1 MAEEKQLTE
10 QESLQLIQ
18 QMINKAKGSYHDTGI
33 GPILWGSVI
42 TLCSLVT
49 FAEVQ
54 FKLELPFD
62 IWLLTLIA
70 IIPQVFISIRESRM
84 RKVLKYEE
92 VALGYIWTCF
102 GISIFLLIHINAGIV
117 SHLDPIFTD
126 YNTLKGPHEITFEY
140 ASYSTSL
147 FLMLYGMPSI
157 LTGGITHFK
166 PMLYGGILCWICC
179 AVSVYTNV
187 KTDLLLMALSA
198 MAMWLIPGIILRRK
212 YLKGTTECSKN

>member
-1 MAEEKQLTE
+1 MASEKQLTE

-42 TLCSLVT
+42 TFCSLVT
-49 FAEVQ
+49 FAQVQ
-54 FKLELPFD
+54 FNFELPFD

-70 IIPQVFISIRESRM
+70 IIPQIFISIRESRT
-84 RKVLKYEE
+84 RKVLKYEDI
-92 VALGYIWTCF
+92 ALGYIWTCF
-102 GISIFLLIHINAGIV
+102 GVSVFLLIHINAGII
-117 SHLDPIFTD
+117 SHLNPIFKD
-126 YNTLKGPHEITFEY
+126 YNTLKGPHEITFDY

-157 LTGGITHFK
+157 LTGGITKFK
-166 PMLYGGILCWICC
+166 PMLYGGILCWGCC
-179 AVSVYTNV
+179 IISVYTNI

-198 MAMWLIPGIILRRK
+198 TAMWLVPGIILRRK
-212 YLKGTTECSKN
+212 YLKASECLKN

>member
-33 GPILWGSVI
+33 GPILWGGVI
-42 TLCSLVT
+42 TICALVT

-54 FKLELPFD
+54 YNLDLPFD
-62 IWLLTLIA
+62 VWLLTLIA
-70 IIPQVFISIRESRM
+70 IVPQVFISIRESKM

-92 VALGYIWTCF
+92 VALSYIWICF
-102 GISIFLLIHINAGIV
+102 GISIFLLININAAIIAHIN
-117 SHLDPIFTD
+117 PIFQD
-126 YNTLKGPHEITFEY
+126 YNKLKGPHEITFNY
-140 ASYSTSL
+140 TSYSTSL

-157 LTGGITHFK
+157 LTGGITKFK
-166 PMLYGGILCWICC
+166 PMLYGGMLCWICC
-179 AVSVYTNV
+179 IISVYTDI

-198 MAMWLIPGIILRRK
+198 MAMWLIPGIILRRR
-212 YLKGTTECSKN
+212 YLKEAECLKN

>member
-42 TLCSLVT
+42 TFCALIT
-49 FAEVQ
+49 FAQVQ
-54 FKLELPFD
+54 FNFDLPFD

-70 IIPQVFISIRESRM
+70 IIPQIFISIREGRM
-84 RKVLKYEE
+84 RKVLKYED

-102 GISIFLLIHINAGIV
+102 GISIFLLIIINAAIV
-117 SHLDPIFTD
+117 SHLNVIFTD
-126 YNTLKGPHEITFEY
+126 YNALKGPHEFTFDY
-140 ASYSTSL
+140 NSYSTSL

-157 LTGGITHFK
+157 LTGGITKFK
-166 PMLYGGILCWICC
+166 PMLYGGILCWLCC
-179 AVSVYTNV
+179 IVSVYTDL

-198 MAMWLIPGIILRRK
+198 IAMWLIPGIILRRK
-212 YLKGTTECSKN
+212 YLKGAECLKN

>member
-1 MAEEKQLTE
+1 MEQEKQLTE

-42 TLCSLVT
+42 TFCSLAT

-54 FKLELPFD
+54 FNFELPFD
-62 IWLLTLIA
+62 VWLLTLIA
-70 IIPQVFISIRESRM
+70 IIPQIFISIREGRM
-84 RKVLKYEE
+84 RKVLKYED
-92 VALGYIWTCF
+92 VALGYIWACF
-102 GISIFLLIHINAGIV
+102 GISIFLLIHINAGII
-117 SHLDPIFTD
+117 SHLDPIFKD
-126 YNTLKGPHEITFEY
+126 YNELKGPHEITFDY

-157 LTGGITHFK
+157 LTGGITKFK
-166 PMLYGGILCWICC
+166 PMLYGGILCWLCC
-179 AVSVYTNV
+179 IISVYTNI

-212 YLKGTTECSKN
+212 YLKGAECLKN